1 MITANN
7 ILEADNYNLGK
18 EYKHKMAKGLRP
30 VEFECPICG
39 HVLNKKYGDEIYIRL
54 FECGHAFHHHC
65 IRDMGACP
73 NCVKNVDE
81 KNKKKHVHLVLNKPT
96 QILSVDTKI
105 ERMKTVEKL
114 LASKSKMYLYKDLR
128 IEGGRMRPESENSLK
143 FAEGLLLY
151 PKDRKEENP
160 NKGKERKPSDDPEYI
175 ERMKA
180 PTNQDSIFGTAR
192 YPDVTSLEQ
201 LLE

>member
-1 MITANN
+1 
-7 ILEADNYNLGK
+7 
-18 EYKHKMAKGLRP
+18 
-30 VEFECPICG
+30 
-39 HVLNKKYGDEIYIRL
+39 
-54 FECGHAFHHHC
+54 
-65 IRDMGACP
+65 
-73 NCVKNVDE
+73 DE

-160 NKGKERKPSDDPEYI
+160 NKRNETKPSGDPVYI
-175 ERMKA
+175 ERMKGI
-180 PTNQDSIFGTAR
+180 TH
-192 YPDVTSLEQ
+192 
-201 LLE
+201 